1 MSKSSLP
8 DIGLDKRSRAYKR
21 YLDYL
26 SADDSQQ
33 YDIVRDRWAQLNWSL
48 LDQCEHA
55 ISSLAKGESTNK
67 ISPLIISAGIG
78 FDKLYSKRSEQ
89 SKPLSFPAPL
99 LDMVRKG
106 LRLQLREAVSTQA
119 SQAGVQADTDSL
131 GVLRT
136 KQANVLIR
144 KDSQVDIVAIGPS
157 EASGALSAQIDAC
170 MAIDATEDGSR
181 SGDSSSVT
189 ARTCEAP
196 PDPATQGGV
205 ALADPQAAG
214 RGPGPTLSRLDQHG
228 PDISQKPKKTVPRP
242 AGKTERAKAVRHARK
257 ATRAQ
262 MVQAIRE
269 GIRHTIKYQRPP
281 EPGGIV

>member
-1 MSKSSLP
+1 MPKSSLP
-8 DIGLDKRSRAYKR
+8 DIGLDKRSHAYKR

-33 YDIVRDRWAQLNWSL
+33 YDIVRDRWAQINWSL

-106 LRLQLREAVSTQA
+106 LRLQIRKDCVETA

-157 EASGALSAQIDAC
+157 EASGALSAQ
-170 MAIDATEDGSR
+170 IDATEDGSR

-269 GIRHTIKYQRPP
+269 GVRHTIKYQRPP